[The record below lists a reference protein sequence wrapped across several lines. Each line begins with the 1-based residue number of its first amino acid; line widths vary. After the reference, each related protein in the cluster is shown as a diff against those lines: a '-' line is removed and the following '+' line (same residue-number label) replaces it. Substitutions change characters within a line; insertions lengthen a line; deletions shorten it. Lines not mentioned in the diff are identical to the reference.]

1 MITKESKKKV
11 NQALKQTF
19 RPEFIN
25 RIDGRIIFHSLNEN
39 HIRQIVEIKI
49 QELAEKVIEQ
59 DFDLRVTEAAKDQL
73 AVLGYDPAY
82 GARPLD
88 RVIQNQ
94 IKDKLALFILEEEP
108 EQGSV
113 IEIDYS
119 EERDDFIIKNC
130 ITKSRFQEAIK

>member
-25 RIDGRIIFHSLNEN
+25 RIDGRIIFHSLDQN
-39 HIRQIVEIKI
+39 HIRQIVEIKV

-59 DFDLRVTEAAKDQL
+59 EFDLTVTEAAKDQL

-82 GARPLD
+82 GARPLE

-94 IKDKLALFILEEEP
+94 IKDQLALFILEEEP
-108 EQGSV
+108 EQGIS
-113 IEIDYS
+113 Y
-119 EERDDFIIKNC
+119 
-130 ITKSRFQEAIK
+130 